1 MGFFSEENIDWR
13 ERHDRSH
20 PSPEQRLFWRI
31 EELELR
37 LEELAACEDFAKDE
51 YGFEDCRLSDEDIR
65 YTLPEHLHGI
75 CEVKRAIELAKEE
88 LLVKWGVQ
96 YPLLHPCPEN
106 GTMMAA

>member
-1 MGFFSEENIDWR
+1 MGFFSEENIDWG
-13 ERHDRSH
+13 ERRDKSH

-37 LEELAACEDFAKDE
+37 LVELYLNEEVWHDE

-65 YTLPEHLHGI
+65 YTLPEHLYNI
-75 CEVKRAIELAKEE
+75 YEVERAIELAKEE

>member
-1 MGFFSEENIDWR
+1 MGYFSEQSIDR
-13 ERHDRSH
+13 TERRDRSH

-31 EELELR
+31 EALRFRLAELYCN
-37 LEELAACEDFAKDE
+37 EEVWHDE
-51 YGFEDCRLSDEDIR
+51 YGFEDCRLSEEDIR

-75 CEVKRAIELAKEE
+75 CEVKKAIRLAEEE
-88 LLVKWGVQ
+88 LLVKWGVV

>member
-1 MGFFSEENIDWR
+1 MSYFSEENIDWM
-13 ERHDRSH
+13 ERHDRSW

-31 EELELR
+31 EALEFR
-37 LEELAACEDFAKDE
+37 LEELAAHGEPKDE

-65 YTLPEHLHGI
+65 YTLPEHLHHSY
-75 CEVKRAIELAKEE
+75 EVKRAIELAKEE
-88 LLVKWGVQ
+88 LWTKWGVQ

>member
-1 MGFFSEENIDWR
+1 MGYFSEENIDWT
-13 ERHDRSH
+13 ERHDKSW

-31 EELELR
+31 EALWFR
-37 LEELAACEDFAKDE
+37 LEELTANGEPEDE
-51 YGFEDCRLSDEDIR
+51 SGFHDCRLSEEDIR

-75 CEVKRAIELAKEE
+75 CEVKKAIRLAEEE
-88 LLVKWGVQ
+88 LLVKWGVV